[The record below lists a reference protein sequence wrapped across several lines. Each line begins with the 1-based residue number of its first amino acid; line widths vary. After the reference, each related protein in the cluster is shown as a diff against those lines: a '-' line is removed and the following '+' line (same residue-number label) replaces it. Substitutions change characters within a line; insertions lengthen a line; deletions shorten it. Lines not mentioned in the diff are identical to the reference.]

1 LRILAFKVRF
11 GGAFPRKTAF
21 KHDFLNQLCCGILGD
36 RISIAARLA
45 RSSGVLSRMADGQRG
60 DLGISGWTM
69 TIEKKGDR
77 FHMYLRHRRSLINY
91 AAPLL
96 GSKDDAEDIVQDAY
110 LRFVRETADEHMPPK
125 TYLFRIV
132 RNLSFNKRSR
142 RKLENNVVESADIPW
157 WALPQA
163 VETPEAPIPD
173 VRGRRPGRPGARSS
187 SGSHETG
194 IRTVPLRG
202 VDFEGHRR
210 RTEYLD
216 TDGPSPRQGRHGALE
231 GRPRP

>member
-1 LRILAFKVRF
+1 
-11 GGAFPRKTAF
+11 
-21 KHDFLNQLCCGILGD
+21 
-36 RISIAARLA
+36 
-45 RSSGVLSRMADGQRG
+45 
-60 DLGISGWTM
+60 M

-110 LRFVRETADEHMPPK
+110 LRFVRETADEHLPPK

-163 VETPEAPIPD
+163 VETPEAQFLMSEAADRVARALGALPD
-173 VRGRRPGRPGARSS
+173 RMRRAFELYR
-187 SGSHETG
+187 
-194 IRTVPLRG
+194 
-202 VDFEGHRR
+202 FEGSTLKDIAEELSISIPTAHRLVR
-210 RTEYLD
+210 DAMEHLKAGLD
-216 TDGPSPRQGRHGALE
+216 HDE
-231 GRPRP
+231 